1 MMTDPRLPGSAAN
14 TTDRS
19 LALHRHALRARRL
32 RSPTISTKYGG
43 KLQYFKCAFD
53 PTRSASTLAADPVR
67 STSDRYGNIQLLA
80 QTPQTVD
87 HGTDAMP
94 VDPSTAIIS
103 HAIQLAIAPVF
114 LLTGIAGLLGVMAT
128 RLGRI
133 IDRAR
138 SFEKTWPSLNANAR
152 AAARVEMDNL
162 ERRRRVCS
170 WSINYCTSA
179 ALLVCLVIVA
189 LFVEEFFATNLQWL
203 AGALFVGAMLAVICG
218 LVCFLREVYLATH
231 TISIDHTLFE

>member
-1 MMTDPRLPGSAAN
+1 VFSQFGRPDS
-14 TTDRS
+14 
-19 LALHRHALRARRL
+19 
-32 RSPTISTKYGG
+32 
-43 KLQYFKCAFD
+43 
-53 PTRSASTLAADPVR
+53 LAADAIP
-67 STSDRYGNIQLLA
+67 YGNIQVIT
-80 QTPQTVD
+80 QTSHIADQEA
-87 HGTDAMP
+87 HAMP
-94 VDPSTAIIS
+94 IEPSTAIIS

-138 SFEKTWPSLNANAR
+138 SFEKTWPVLSADAR
-152 AAARVEMDNL
+152 TAARVEMGNL

-189 LFVEEFFATNLQWL
+189 LFVEEFFATNLRLL
-203 AGALFVGAMLAVICG
+203 AGALFVGAMVAVICG

-231 TISIDHTLFE
+231 TISIDHTQFE